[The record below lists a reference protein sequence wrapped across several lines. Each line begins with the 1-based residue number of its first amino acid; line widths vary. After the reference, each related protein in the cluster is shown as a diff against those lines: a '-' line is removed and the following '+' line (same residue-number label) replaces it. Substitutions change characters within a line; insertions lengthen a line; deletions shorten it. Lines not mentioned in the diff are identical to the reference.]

1 MLRYVK
7 FDLLQRNIIEF
18 CCSRVIFHDVKIH
31 VPDDSL
37 LFNNDFIESELK
49 RYKRT
54 GSGETSILHGICGKC
69 DGYGF
74 FDWVTH
80 IRIEDGAEE
89 LDYAKSDLTK
99 PLVVKNENPIET
111 IFAYVTGSDRLY
123 IYYISLCIAEAP
135 MSYRCNQCQGTG
147 LSHSYT
153 QQAKKCKPE
162 DLINIKPPPIKT
174 FSRPTLTWYQ
184 KFVKTLKV
192 IYIMGRLYVRAYK
205 NRKRY
210 SDV

>member
-7 FDLLQRNIIEF
+7 FDLLQREIIEF
-18 CCSRVIFHDVKIH
+18 CCSRVIFHNVKIY

-54 GSGETSILHGICGKC
+54 GDIETSILHGICGKC

-80 IRIEDGAEE
+80 IRTVDGIRED
-89 LDYAKSDLTK
+89 DYSHSDLTK

-111 IFAYVTGSDRLY
+111 IFAHVNGSDRLY
-123 IYYISLCIAEAP
+123 IYYISHIEVDPLI
-135 MSYRCNQCQGTG
+135 YRCDQCHGTG
-147 LSHSYT
+147 LSHDFSEY
-153 QQAKKCKPE
+153 AKKCKPE
-162 DLINIKPPPIKT
+162 DLINIKPSPIKT
-174 FSRPTLTWYQ
+174 FDHPTLTWYQ
-184 KFVKTLKV
+184 KFVRTLRV

-205 NRKRY
+205 NRKR
-210 SDV
+210 